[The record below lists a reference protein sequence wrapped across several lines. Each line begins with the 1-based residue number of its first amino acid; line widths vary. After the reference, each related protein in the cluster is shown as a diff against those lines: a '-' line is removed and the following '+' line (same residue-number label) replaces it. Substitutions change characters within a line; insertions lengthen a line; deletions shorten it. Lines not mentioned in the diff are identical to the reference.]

1 MYLGSVVKNLP
12 AMQGTYLSQEDPWEK
27 EKATHSSILA
37 WKTPQAEESGQLY
50 SMGSQRVRLNKQLR
64 D

>member
-37 WKTPQAEESGQLY
+37 WKTPQTGVWRARVHGDSK
-50 SMGSQRVRLNKQLR
+50 SQIGLSN
-64 D
+64 